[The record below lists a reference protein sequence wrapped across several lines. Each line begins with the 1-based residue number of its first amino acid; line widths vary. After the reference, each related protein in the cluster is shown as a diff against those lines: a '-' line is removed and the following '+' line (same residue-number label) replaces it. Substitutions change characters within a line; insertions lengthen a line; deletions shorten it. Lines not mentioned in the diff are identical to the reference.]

1 MEPFLN
7 WFLRVRGSYT
17 HCFDAIYA
25 YLSRFTH
32 FCLNVGNVAIY
43 AFWEP
48 KQCETWAASQKNII
62 SSPGQG
68 MLVICWS
75 VLRLSPPP
83 ASSIAISSAPL
94 LDVAFLG
101 PASVIVVDARP
112 ASPCHTA
119 SALLPYSHRTP
130 GLPNWLISAQY
141 LLQSSC
147 HCTVVHRLSRCGRS
161 VEKCKW
167 HCRRASRL

>member
-1 MEPFLN
+1 MATKMVKSSMNMVGRAAWMSAQP
-7 WFLRVRGSYT
+7 
-17 HCFDAIYA
+17 HD
-25 YLSRFTH
+25 LS
-32 FCLNVGNVAIY
+32 
-43 AFWEP
+43 
-48 KQCETWAASQKNII
+48 QSQGCWQ
-62 SSPGQG
+62 SQG

-167 HCRRASRL
+167 HCRRASRP